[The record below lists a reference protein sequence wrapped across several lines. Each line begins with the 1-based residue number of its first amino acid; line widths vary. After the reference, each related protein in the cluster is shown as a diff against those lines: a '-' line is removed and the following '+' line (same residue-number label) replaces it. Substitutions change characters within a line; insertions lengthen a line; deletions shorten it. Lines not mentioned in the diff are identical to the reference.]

1 MTDVD
6 RSDHFRALFDAHFK
20 DVLGYALR
28 RVGDIDAASDVAA
41 EVFIVAW
48 RKLDSMPTGSE
59 ARPWLFGVA
68 RNVVLNERRGIRR
81 RNNLAIRVASVI
93 DQHVKEFDDGQDQAE
108 IERVLKAIEQLNE
121 DERELLRL
129 VAWEEL
135 TPTEAAAVLGIPAV
149 TARTKLHKARTKLRT
164 ILAVQDGERSE
175 DFGHVSL
182 GEANSPSD
190 TGEEMR

>member
-81 RNNLAIRVASVI
+81 RNNLAKKIAAAI
-93 DQHVKEFDDGQDQAE
+93 DQQLKDVEASTDQSE
-108 IERVLKAIEQLNE
+108 IEQVVKAMEHLNE
-121 DERELLRL
+121 EERELLRL

-135 TPTEAAAVLGIPAV
+135 TPSEAAAVLGIPAV
-149 TARTKLHKARTKLRT
+149 TARTKLHKARIKLRT
-164 ILAVQDGERSE
+164 TLAAQGGERSE

-182 GEANSPSD
+182 GEASSPSD

>member
-164 ILAVQDGERSE
+164 ILAAQGGERSE